1 MPTVDARRIR
11 QLVSEA
17 LNSQE
22 FERIGT
28 ARWYRPTSELIWVF
42 ELDRGRSWASW
53 ALMIGIVVRPPHRA
67 GEHAD
72 NGQPHYN
79 DGDLIIGYE
88 LLGQGVP
95 PAATASRFNDHRS
108 YFTMI
113 FDHTHDLADEEERRQ
128 AFGFMAHDLARWSN
142 RLTTVEGLKAAIDVG
157 DFHSALV
164 TRRLREPIG
173 VTAPTCLNEGAWDGT
188 EMARG
193 TESTS
198 LPMRQAGCW
207 TRPELLVWCGAPAG
221 IEPAT
226 PSLPS
231 MRGGFTTPCTT

>member
-1 MPTVDARRIR
+1 LSGIPERGSLPTVDAKRIR
-11 QLVSEA
+11 RLASEA

-22 FERIGT
+22 FERVGT

-67 GEHAD
+67 GEHAG

-95 PAATASRFNDHRS
+95 SAASASRFNDHKS

-128 AFGFMAHDLARWSN
+128 AFGFMPRDLARWSN
-142 RLTTVEGLKAAIDVG
+142 RLTTAEGLKAAIGVG
-157 DFHSALV
+157 DFHGALV
-164 TRRLREPIG
+164 TRRLREPIPLG
-173 VTAPTCLNEGAWDGT
+173 
-188 EMARG
+188 
-193 TESTS
+193 
-198 LPMRQAGCW
+198 
-207 TRPELLVWCGAPAG
+207 
-221 IEPAT
+221 
-226 PSLPS
+226 
-231 MRGGFTTPCTT
+231 